1 MDEEKT
7 FFKDIGN
14 SLLTKRSKKTEALQK
29 LMHIRPDLKGKS
41 VYFFPTLDR
50 YFEGILMF
58 DAKEKKA
65 YVYSVKNDRK
75 YETFF
80 KWMIGLKNQKLFKGK
95 KSSLATIFLES
106 NPTSPSIASILRES
120 DYPLYWKS
128 SMLMSLEDIFML
140 IQENILLGGKFAEI
154 TAQKI
159 NGGLELYFF
168 KKEDKSLEKKILFI
182 AKGILLEYEVYILN
196 HVLQGTHLPFPVKA
210 GKRTLNDIKDLIQY
224 VFSLNI
230 CYGQSTTGL
239 EDVTYVRGT
248 QLVNNAQN
256 SSKEHTPFAFLE
268 KQGQPD
274 EKKSKNKEKVI
285 KVQSMK
291 ISNIKKYLEK
301 RVEKEEVKISDEM
314 ELIRIQTGKSNG
326 TRYHPIL

>member
-1 MDEEKT
+1 
-7 FFKDIGN
+7 
-14 SLLTKRSKKTEALQK
+14 
-29 LMHIRPDLKGKS
+29 
-41 VYFFPTLDR
+41 
-50 YFEGILMF
+50 MF

-159 NGGLELYFF
+159 NG
-168 KKEDKSLEKKILFI
+168 
-182 AKGILLEYEVYILN
+182 
-196 HVLQGTHLPFPVKA
+196 
-210 GKRTLNDIKDLIQY
+210 
-224 VFSLNI
+224 
-230 CYGQSTTGL
+230 
-239 EDVTYVRGT
+239 
-248 QLVNNAQN
+248 N
-256 SSKEHTPFAFLE
+256 SRS
-268 KQGQPD
+268 
-274 EKKSKNKEKVI
+274 
-285 KVQSMK
+285 
-291 ISNIKKYLEK
+291 
-301 RVEKEEVKISDEM
+301 
-314 ELIRIQTGKSNG
+314 
-326 TRYHPIL
+326 